1 MILNPMQADA
11 QWGLAH
17 IVIHNSERL
26 SRRVKN
32 LFTFKHLQRHL

>member
-1 MILNPMQADA
+1 VMRSSLS
-11 QWGLAH
+11 H